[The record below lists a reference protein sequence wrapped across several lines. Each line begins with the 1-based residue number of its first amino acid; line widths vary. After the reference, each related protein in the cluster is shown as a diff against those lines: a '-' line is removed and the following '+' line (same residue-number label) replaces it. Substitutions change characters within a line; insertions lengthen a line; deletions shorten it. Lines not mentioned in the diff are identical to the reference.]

1 MELISNWVLVCLT
14 FIFNKHITQNL
25 KNVQLKKK
33 KMQFVKMYKLN
44 NF

>member
-1 MELISNWVLVCLT
+1 MELISNWVLVCLI
-14 FIFNKHITQNL
+14 FIFNKYITQNL

-33 KMQFVKMYKLN
+33 KMQCVKMYELN